1 MFQTTRA
8 DLGADNI
15 SEDEEASLVKERDR
29 TLRTAL
35 DQIQQRRRAPP
46 PNPPNLPSIVG
57 VVEHQFK
64 DCGDGGDAVEATVD
78 SETATPMKPSPS
90 QDPLVALRQ
99 REWLRNLQEQQ
110 ELQSLKVASFS
121 PLKQDLTLKE
131 KEEQLLFNGEVPP
144 LLPVQSSAPATCT
157 TTTVSSTSSTSTP
170 CSITTS
176 SHSKCTTT
184 SSTMGSMN
192 SMRARASRAS
202 SGSRGRGS
210 SRSRPPSV
218 HHNSRGGPLHRRGQH
233 GGRWGQERR
242 AKEISMPQ
250 GRENTTPKGREDAT
264 PQGRENATP
273 QGREKPVQQTG
284 QASNE
289 RGHANSPQKT
299 TELASWQKKATPVS
313 VEDEAAMLAQ
323 AIELSHLDSAAD
335 SKLEEEQLRIVLE
348 QSRQETQ
355 RRIGG
360 GGNHRRGA
368 SRSGR
373 RGWGGPGRG
382 GGTAESCPQ
391 ASPPPHLAGP
401 PNRRNGFTIVGSIDA
416 GPLTSGAKL
425 SPPSL
430 HQVPPHPLK
439 PPLLPPPPPPHQ
451 PLPSPPSSTS
461 AEPAVSFDQWLSL
474 CSRYMPLLAQSMV
487 ELQRTCATMR
497 SVAPSLEGP
506 PLLLPPP
513 LWSPHF
519 PPPAAQSPLSTMTP
533 PPPLN
538 PPVNPPLKS
547 PMTSSM
553 TSSMGLPPS
562 IGPSHVA
569 PLEGG
574 LLSAVAAST
583 VQCLTPPV
591 RTPRPVRGAGHS
603 AGLQQKNLQ
612 HDHQQMPAAHFDD
625 KRQQHSNEQIHVG
638 EQASGDAGHRL
649 HHKNAQHHPHQPPP
663 PAAANAGRK
672 QPHTELVQGAK
683 QSSDDAGR
691 RQHQKPAQQQP
702 PATNTVNKLHTS
714 EQPHAPSRGKARMKK
729 RKGGKPTCS

>member
-1 MFQTTRA
+1 MT
-8 DLGADNI
+8 
-15 SEDEEASLVKERDR
+15 
-29 TLRTAL
+29 
-35 DQIQQRRRAPP
+35 
-46 PNPPNLPSIVG
+46 
-57 VVEHQFK
+57 
-64 DCGDGGDAVEATVD
+64 
-78 SETATPMKPSPS
+78 
-90 QDPLVALRQ
+90 DPLVALRQ

-233 GGRWGQERR
+233 
-242 AKEISMPQ
+242 
-250 GRENTTPKGREDAT
+250 
-264 PQGRENATP
+264 
-273 QGREKPVQQTG
+273 
-284 QASNE
+284 
-289 RGHANSPQKT
+289 GHANSPQKT

-430 HQVPPHPLK
+430 HQVPPHPPK

-497 SVAPSLEGP
+497 SVAPSLEGS

-519 PPPAAQSPLSTMTP
+519 PPPAAQSPLSPMPP

-538 PPVNPPLKS
+538 PPMNPPLKS
-547 PMTSSM
+547 PMTSST
-553 TSSMGLPPS
+553 TSPMGLPPS

-583 VQCLTPPV
+583 FQCLTPPV
-591 RTPRPVRGAGHS
+591 RTPRPSRLEQLIECLAETVNALQSPFHLVDETAIAVPDLLRDLTPVQVFVDPYTAGITAPSVPVR
-603 AGLQQKNLQ
+603 
-612 HDHQQMPAAHFDD
+612 
-625 KRQQHSNEQIHVG
+625 I
-638 EQASGDAGHRL
+638 
-649 HHKNAQHHPHQPPP
+649 NADLLVT
-663 PAAANAGRK
+663 GRE
-672 QPHTELVQGAK
+672 TY
-683 QSSDDAGR
+683 R
-691 RQHQKPAQQQP
+691 R
-702 PATNTVNKLHTS
+702 ATN
-714 EQPHAPSRGKARMKK
+714 
-729 RKGGKPTCS
+729 GGL